1 MYRFVLAF
9 LIVLTGSPRAETS
22 NPDLPDLDAFLEGVR
37 ANLQSDRILL
47 SQYTYNR
54 KQTKIHLDKKGNPK
68 RREVNKFEIFPSL
81 DDNYTYIRQTVK
93 DGKPVDPKKIEKQD
107 REHDKKLRK
116 RAEELETEGL
126 DERTKRRRKEE
137 EEKRKED
144 LVIDELFRL
153 YEFALI
159 GRESIEGY
167 SAILLEFNP
176 RPDFKPSSREAKVLA
191 KLAGKAWF
199 CEEDYQLIK
208 SEVEF
213 IDNVSFGKGLL
224 ARLHKGT
231 KASILRRRIND
242 EVWLPARS
250 HVTGS
255 ARVLLLK
262 KIRINTI
269 DEYSDYRKFAVDA
282 SIDYL
287 ADTQ

>member
-9 LIVLTGSPRAETS
+9 LIVLTGNPRAETS
-22 NPDLPDLDAFLEGVR
+22 NPDLPDLNTFLEGVR

-68 RREVNKFEIFPSL
+68 KREVNQFEIFPSL

-107 REHDKKLRK
+107 REHDKKLRE
-116 RAEELETEGL
+116 RAEELEKEGV

-137 EEKRKED
+137 EESRKED

-167 SAILLEFNP
+167 NAILLEFNP
-176 RPDFKPSSREAKVLA
+176 RPDFKPSSKEAKVLA

-231 KASILRRRIND
+231 KASILRRRVND

-255 ARVLLLK
+255 ARILLLK
-262 KIRINTI
+262 KIRINII

-282 SIDYL
+282 SIDYRL
-287 ADTQ
+287 DTQ